1 MTKIGIL
8 APNNSTQIVNAL
20 VMIFKSDRKVV
31 AVKKNNPKTDYELN
45 FLDKS
50 GIKYALIIFNEKKI
64 YPVELD
70 VLILDNE
77 QNSKLVSYDL
87 VECMSEKTILIYNT
101 DNGFLPH
108 INHPNAID
116 YGYNPTSS
124 VTISSVNHRENSIS
138 FIVSIQREICGM
150 FDNILPIGEILIN
163 SKYKAELCNLLSA
176 VICSLVCGIINYAEI
191 KI

>member
-20 VMIFKSDRKVV
+20 VMIFKSDKTLV
-31 AVKKNNPKTDYELN
+31 AVKKNNARIEHELN
-45 FLDKS
+45 FLDRN
-50 GIKYALIIFNEKKI
+50 GIKYTLIVFNTKKI
-64 YPVELD
+64 YPVGLD

-77 QNSKLVSYDL
+77 QNTRLVSYDL
-87 VECMSEKTILIYNT
+87 IECMSERTILIYNT

-116 YGYNPTSS
+116 YGYSSTSS
-124 VTISSVNHRENSIS
+124 VTISSVNYTENSIS
-138 FIVSIQREICGM
+138 FIVSIQREIYGLY
-150 FDNILPIGEILIN
+150 DNILPIGEILI
-163 SKYKAELCNLLSA
+163 SSGYKAELCNLLCA
-176 VICSLVCGIINYAEI
+176 VICSLICGIINYAEI